1 MILGDFELFDAMN
14 HIRIEKQAKAIL
26 NHVKRSSV
34 ARIMAGSAI
43 GYVLDRVGPA
53 GG

>member
-14 HIRIEKQAKAIL
+14 QIRIEKQAKPIL

-34 ARIMAGSAI
+34 AQNMAGSAI

>member
-14 HIRIEKQAKAIL
+14 QIRIEKQAKPIL

-34 ARIMAGSAI
+34 ARNMAGSAI